1 MEETLAFALA
11 VVVSRSAKR
20 ALVSEVQILSLVVQP
35 CLVALSEVRDV
46 ALSHCEAYSLESANR
61 GVRGLCE
68 SSFDRL
74 HVSTPP
80 KSRRILLASSY
91 LGRRRQR

>member
-61 GVRGLCE
+61 GLRGLCE

-91 LGRRRQR
+91 LGLRRQR